1 MIRQEVNIQNIFTSE
16 TIEKKVNTY
25 HLIFINAYAI
35 LTVDGMVAVN
45 LQIEPLRVEGI
56 CLYHDG

>member
-16 TIEKKVNTY
+16 TIEKVNTY
-25 HLIFINAYAI
+25 HLIFIDAYAI
-35 LTVDGMVAVN
+35 LTMDGMVAVN
-45 LQIEPLRVEGI
+45 LMQIEPLRVEGI